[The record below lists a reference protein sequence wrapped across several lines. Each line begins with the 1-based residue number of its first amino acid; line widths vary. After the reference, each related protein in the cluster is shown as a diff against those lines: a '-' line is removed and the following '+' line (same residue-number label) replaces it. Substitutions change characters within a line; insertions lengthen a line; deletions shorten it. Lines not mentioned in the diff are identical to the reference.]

1 MLRDNL
7 EGWEGVGDGREVQEG
22 GDEYIYGWSM
32 LMYGRKQYNIVNQ
45 LSFY

>member
-22 GDEYIYGWSM
+22 GGMCIPVADSRWCMVES
-32 LMYGRKQYNIVNQ
+32 NIR
-45 LSFY
+45 L